1 MTIEERVAHLANMT
15 FVMDFHEKLG
25 TTKNPF
31 VVREFQRLHKELAD
45 ELEKKEK
52 DLETRKSK

>member
-25 TTKNPF
+25 TIKNAYLL
-31 VVREFQRLHKELAD
+31 REFNRQHQELVAD
-45 ELEKKEK
+45 LDKKEK
-52 DLETRKSK
+52 DLETRKS